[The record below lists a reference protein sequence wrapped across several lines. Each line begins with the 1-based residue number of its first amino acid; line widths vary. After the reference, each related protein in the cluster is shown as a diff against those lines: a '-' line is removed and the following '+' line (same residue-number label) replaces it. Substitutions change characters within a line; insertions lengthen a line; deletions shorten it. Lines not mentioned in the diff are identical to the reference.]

1 TLRSTLSGM
10 KWVCTSIRPG
20 RPRPRHIARTRSRS
34 PSPGICSAAFRLT
47 AASLRG
53 ARPAGRGRSPV
64 PPQQPLQPPD
74 RVAVHAG
81 HLDVLGVHPGAPG
94 EERGQV
100 GGVVVAE
107 EAAVGGGEDAVHRG
121 GGGGVP
127 LGVAGPVLQREVAE
141 QHGAAGRA
149 EPLGLGGDPAL
160 LCVVRDDREHR
171 DQQHRVEGAVAER
184 QRQPGGVP
192 QVQVGPCAP
201 AARDERRRRV
211 GADRAAVP
219 GVGQPPQHPPVP
231 AADVEDPRVGR
242 QVLAEQPV
250 GHRVGELLG
259 RPRPLPV
266 RRRHVRPSRRAPASG
281 AAPRIPRKADVPR
294 GAPFLG
300 CPERTPQRNGSE
312 PVAHRKA
319 IPLIVS
325 AAVGAAVCGPVPAA
339 AGTAGGAGTVLE
351 WRDCTVDD
359 VAPDPFGGGGEM
371 PEPPDGMRCAD
382 LEVPIDYDDP
392 AGATV
397 ALQVARVPST
407 GGGDTGPPVLL
418 APGGPGGPGIADFAP
433 WTGAADGLLDGADL
447 VTWNPRG
454 TGGETM
460 EMLSPEECLMSGPEF
475 TVPRTE
481 EEYDAAVSANE
492 EAFELCRSAAP
503 ELFANMDSATHA
515 RDMDAIRA
523 ALGEER
529 LRHFGYSY
537 GAVLDVSYARLFP
550 QRVEAMFLDSAVSHV
565 GDFET
570 EESAFYRMMEE
581 AFAEFA
587 EWCAGADECVWQ
599 GEDVSAE
606 WRALTA
612 AAEEE
617 PLPAGDGDLL
627 LDGDDLRTAAAPM
640 AKNAELW
647 PVFSEAAGNA
657 LDGDASGFLNGPGGG
672 RPYFSSSS
680 QATECADGVRFGDYQ
695 GYRAALERGDE
706 LSPN

>member
-1 TLRSTLSGM
+1 M
-10 KWVCTSIRPG
+10 
-20 RPRPRHIARTRSRS
+20 
-34 PSPGICSAAFRLT
+34 
-47 AASLRG
+47 
-53 ARPAGRGRSPV
+53 
-64 PPQQPLQPPD
+64 
-74 RVAVHAG
+74 
-81 HLDVLGVHPGAPG
+81 
-94 EERGQV
+94 
-100 GGVVVAE
+100 
-107 EAAVGGGEDAVHRG
+107 
-121 GGGGVP
+121 
-127 LGVAGPVLQREVAE
+127 
-141 QHGAAGRA
+141 
-149 EPLGLGGDPAL
+149 
-160 LCVVRDDREHR
+160 
-171 DQQHRVEGAVAER
+171 
-184 QRQPGGVP
+184 
-192 QVQVGPCAP
+192 
-201 AARDERRRRV
+201 
-211 GADRAAVP
+211 
-219 GVGQPPQHPPVP
+219 
-231 AADVEDPRVGR
+231 
-242 QVLAEQPV
+242 
-250 GHRVGELLG
+250 
-259 RPRPLPV
+259 
-266 RRRHVRPSRRAPASG
+266 
-281 AAPRIPRKADVPR
+281 
-294 GAPFLG
+294 
-300 CPERTPQRNGSE
+300 
-312 PVAHRKA
+312 AHRKA

-481 EEYDAAVSANE
+481 EEYDAAVAANE

-565 GDFET
+565 GDFEI

-617 PLPAGDGDLL
+617 PIPAGDGDLL

-706 LSPN
+706 LSPNFGGNQAGYDLACTGWPVPEANPRGPIDADGLPPMLLASSANEFFDAEEVAEQVPGSVAVQLEGIDHNLYLELGNGCVIGHADRYLLDGVLPEQGTTCELDA